1 MFSAL
6 KRLTGKADGGGNAVT
21 GTPCPRPGLQAMSH
35 SLQRKFARGVQYN
48 MKIII
53 KGDRNVGKT
62 CLFHRLQG
70 GKFVEE
76 YIPTEE
82 IQVASIQWSYKATE
96 DVVKVEVWD
105 VVDHG
110 RKRRQLKGLKLGP
123 DCATE
128 DGGKEGV
135 AEDGPEEAALDAQ
148 FLDVYKGTNGVVLM
162 MDVTKSWTF
171 DYVVRELP
179 KVPHHI
185 PVLVLA
191 NHCDMGHH
199 RTVTSDTVTYFI
211 EGLNRSPGSIVR
223 YAESSMRNGFGLRL
237 LHRFL
242 NVPFLRLQRD
252 TLEAQL
258 ATNARETE
266 LTIAELDLYQSSDE
280 ADYDKFLENLTS
292 RRRAAAENTGAQGQ
306 AFSSYAPTPVGP
318 NGSMAPPTSAGPLP
332 QAPPPSLNPSQSS
345 HALSSPPNAPPPQT
359 WNQGQMPRPE
369 PLGAMKKS
377 SSFPAVQSSSITA
390 TAANSNAAPPA
401 NLPET
406 RPATGPGKQEPKPVE
421 SRAGDGRD
429 GSLQGELPKGITNGN
444 QGHFMSKLFGR
455 TSKDNPSSGNVVDGK
470 IESHQSPNDTN
481 ISSLDEFMP
490 EGGMAIDRSFLEDDS
505 KHPPLPVPMSMQRD
519 SDDEDSDAGKGN
531 PLVAGFQ
538 DDLDSDY
545 EYSGANHSGIVMA
558 STPRDVN
565 SSPALSD
572 DDGEGERP
580 LSVASGQEGDATK
593 AVHEMNF
600 VQHKSL
606 STKMMRMELL
616 EPKKLEY
623 KSDVWSKTS
632 ASNYDDLVDG
642 FIKENNVSSDESVTI
657 PSMEVKTQVSKEKVK
672 KKKEKGDEK
681 SSKKHKKTKKKKEKD
696 GEGKSERRKK
706 KSSHSEQSGRL
717 ASDELEEFLNGS
729 PASVVPEAYEAI

>member
-6 KRLTGKADGGGNAVT
+6 KRLTGKADGGGTGVT
-21 GTPCPRPGLQAMSH
+21 GTPGPRPGLQAMSH

-70 GKFVEE
+70 GMFVEE

-110 RKRRQLKGLKLGP
+110 RKRRQLKGLKLGSE
-123 DCATE
+123 CGAQGE
-128 DGGKEGV
+128 EGGRGGSVEGGGP
-135 AEDGPEEAALDAQ
+135 EDGPEEAALDAQ

-185 PVLVLA
+185 PILVLA

-211 EGLNRSPGSIVR
+211 EGLNRPPGSIVR

-266 LTIAELDLYQSSDE
+266 LTIAELDLYQTSDE
-280 ADYDKFLENLTS
+280 ADYDKFLELLTS
-292 RRRAAAENTGAQGQ
+292 RRRAAAETTGAQGQ
-306 AFSSYAPTPVGP
+306 SFSSYAPG
-318 NGSMAPPTSAGPLP
+318 NAGPSGGAQLP
-332 QAPPPSLNPSQSS
+332 ALHPPSPLPPSSAPGAGQS
-345 HALSSPPNAPPPQT
+345 
-359 WNQGQMPRPE
+359 WKQGQMPRPE

-377 SSFPAVQSSSITA
+377 SSFPATPHTA
-390 TAANSNAAPPA
+390 SLIGLANAVSPNVTPP
-401 NLPET
+401 LCPKT
-406 RPATGPGKQEPKPVE
+406 PDDHPSQQEAKLLE

-429 GSLQGELPKGITNGN
+429 TQSAVDSLAKGAGSGN
-444 QGHFMSKLFGR
+444 QGGFMSKLFGKAP
-455 TSKDNPSSGNVVDGK
+455 KDVGLAEGNADGK
-470 IESHQSPNDTN
+470 LEKQQSSADA
-481 ISSLDEFMP
+481 ISSLDEFVP

-505 KHPPLPVPMSMQRD
+505 RQLLAVPVSTQLD

-538 DDLDSDY
+538 DDLDSDC
-545 EYSGANHSGIVMA
+545 EYMGTNHRAAEVLTA
-558 STPRDVN
+558 SISNDAN
-565 SSPALSD
+565 SSPAPSEED
-572 DDGEGERP
+572 GGEGERP
-580 LSVASGQEGDATK
+580 LSVASGQEGSGTRAPCESRSTTDSVETGTPALEQLLRFATPAK
-593 AVHEMNF
+593 VEDERC
-600 VQHKSL
+600 S
-606 STKMMRMELL
+606 KMTF
-616 EPKKLEY
+616 P
-623 KSDVWSKTS
+623 
-632 ASNYDDLVDG
+632 NYGNHGDG
-642 FIKENNVSSDESVTI
+642 FLKENSISSDESLTN
-657 PSMEVKTQVSKEKVK
+657 PSLGIKTPASKEKVK
-672 KKKEKGDEK
+672 KKKDKGDEK
-681 SSKKHKKTKKKKEKD
+681 SSKKHKKTKKKKEE
-696 GEGKSERRKK
+696 GEGKLEHRKRK
-706 KSSHSEQSGRL
+706 GRSGRHGDSAGRRL
-717 ASDELEEFLNGS
+717 PDDELEEFLNGS
-729 PASVVPEAYEAI
+729 PAPVVPEAYEAI